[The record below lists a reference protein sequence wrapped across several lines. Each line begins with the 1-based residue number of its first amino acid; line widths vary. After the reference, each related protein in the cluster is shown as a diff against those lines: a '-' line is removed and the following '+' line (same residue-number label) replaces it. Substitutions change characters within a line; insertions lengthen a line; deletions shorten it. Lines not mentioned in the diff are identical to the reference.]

1 MADDMGYEVGY
12 RKPPKAFRFRKG
24 RSGNRSGRPRK
35 VRSPFEVLAKIAKQ
49 KVLVRGKNGPK
60 YMTKE
65 EAGFTQLM
73 NKVANGDLKA
83 IDLYVKYRM
92 IYSPGMVKPEDMEAM
107 ASSARA
113 KLFKMFEVRD
123 NSTEGTTERDQ
134 LCGPN
139 ESNVTDAAE
148 SNEAGADAQ
157 SGEAQPVSQAV
168 ETFDTSMTI
177 TPRPAQGLHESKARS
192 VPPPP
197 QSSVLNAPKWE
208 ITDE

>member
-1 MADDMGYEVGY
+1 MADDIESEVGY
-12 RKPPKAFRFRKG
+12 RKPPKAFQFQKG
-24 RSGNRSGRPRK
+24 RSGNPSGRP
-35 VRSPFEVLAKIAKQ
+35 PKILGIPELLWEIANQ
-49 KVLVRGKNGPK
+49 KVLVQGKNGPK
-60 YMTKE
+60 YITKE
-65 EAGFTQLM
+65 KACLTQLM
-73 NKVANGDLKA
+73 NKAAGGDLKA
-83 IDLYVKYRM
+83 IDLYVKFRM

-113 KLFKMFEVRD
+113 KLFEMFEVRD

-197 QSSVLNAPKWE
+197 QSSVLNAPEWE